1 MRVCDDAWSEPLSA
15 WLDDELE
22 PAELARVEA
31 HLNRCRTCAAT
42 VETYR
47 ALGVAMQAEMK
58 EEVPQRVIERARG
71 LKSPGGSSGK
81 RWMWAAAASAAL
93 AAAALL
99 AFGRPAPSTLDDALA
114 DELVAHHLRGFA
126 RAQPCEIDSDDPA
139 VVRGWVEEQL
149 GYDVEVPKPEGVELM
164 GARACTIGGRATA
177 ALMYRNQGAPMTLF
191 VPPPGSSSLAS
202 AERFASSGSRC
213 TEGPIGERIC
223 VSAHDQQPAFAVGDL
238 PEAQMLPL
246 VVR

>member
-15 WLDDELE
+15 WLDEELE

-31 HLNRCRTCAAT
+31 HLARCRTCAAT

-47 ALGVAMQAEMK
+47 ALGAAMRAEPD
-58 EEVPQRVIERARG
+58 EAVPERMIERARG
-71 LKSPGGSSGK
+71 LKASSGAGK
-81 RWMWAAAASAAL
+81 RWLWAAAGSAAL

-99 AFGRPAPSTLDDALA
+99 TFGRPAPAGLDDALA

-126 RAQPCEIDSDDPA
+126 RAEPCEIDSDDPA
-139 VVRGWVEEQL
+139 VVRGWVEERL
-149 GYDVEVPKPEGVELM
+149 GYAVEVPKPEGVELM
-164 GARACTIGGRATA
+164 GARACTIGGQATA

-191 VPPPGSSSLAS
+191 VPPPGSEAVAS
-202 AERFASSGSRC
+202 AERFGSGGSRC
-213 TEGPIGERIC
+213 VQGPIGERIC
-223 VSAHDQQPAFAVGDL
+223 VSARDPQPAFAVGDL
-238 PEAQMLPL
+238 SEAEMLPL